1 MGIIVN
7 TVEHLARWT
16 LADIGQEV
24 GKLMPRK
31 RRHHGDV
38 RFSEWKIPQI
48 DPKDRKAVA
57 DRDLVRATLVD
68 FEELATLPEA
78 TRERFV
84 EDLVDAVA
92 YWRAGIKP
100 GKLGLSGK
108 KAALQIFISK
118 VGLAL
123 ERADIP
129 ATRWRKTY
137 EGDGGPD
144 PDAPESFF
152 FQLIRALG
160 DSFGMLIP
168 RDLKLAGKRASEIE
182 YEKMS
187 RSMQAAQNAEL
198 RARVRQRLGDAPQSC
213 EELASAYLGFPFWF
227 CPQAVAQG

>member
-1 MGIIVN
+1 
-7 TVEHLARWT
+7 
-16 LADIGQEV
+16 
-24 GKLMPRK
+24 MPRK
-31 RRHHGDV
+31 RRHPGDV

-48 DPKDRKAVA
+48 DPQDRNTIA

-78 TRERFV
+78 TREQLV
-84 EDLVDAVA
+84 TDLVDAVA
-92 YWRAGIKP
+92 YWRVGVKP

-118 VGLAL
+118 VGHAL
-123 ERADIP
+123 KRAALP
-129 ATRWRKTY
+129 VKRWRKTY

-160 DSFGMLIP
+160 DSFSIPIP
-168 RDLKLAGKRASEIE
+168 RDLKLAGKRASKIE

-187 RSMQAAQNAEL
+187 PIMQAAQDAEL
-198 RARVRQRLGDAPQSC
+198 RARTRQRLGGAPQSC